1 VKERGQKI
9 KSVPMQIGNDPAL
22 WRYASLQDALEANVA
37 LIAQLIRIGEEKSQS
52 DSSNVELA
60 ESIPIEEVA

>member
-1 VKERGQKI
+1 MKQHGQRI